1 MNIVWADLY
10 AFSVGKEHTH
20 AGIHVFGGQKLA
32 NSVIP
37 HDPSTMVLCLFCDRL
52 SLSGTLQIRLGWLA
66 WLATCLNL
74 LSAEVMSMHNQVVL
88 LQLSAENRTPV
99 LLVALPALH

>member
-1 MNIVWADLY
+1 MSFLM
-10 AFSVGKEHTH
+10 
-20 AGIHVFGGQKLA
+20 
-32 NSVIP
+32 IP
-37 HDPSTMVLCLFCDRL
+37 PLWFCVCFVTG
-52 SLSGTLQIRLGWLA
+52 SLSGTLQIRLGWLD

-74 LSAEVMSMHNQVVL
+74 LSAEVMSMHNHVVL